1 MIRNPLAIAIAA
13 LTLAAGPAYAQKD
26 IDKVNGSITAEA
38 GQEYGDLDTV
48 NGSIRLHDGARAED
62 AGTVNGSIKG
72 GDDVHVDS
80 LGTVNGS
87 IRLGER
93 AQVRDGV
100 ETVNGSIFLDT
111 GSRVGGDVTTVN
123 GAIGLV
129 DTDLAG
135 DIETVR
141 GDITVGIG
149 SHVKGGIHVDKPD
162 NHGFNISLGKREPP
176 RIVIG
181 PNAVVEGPMVFEY
194 PVKLYVHG
202 TARVGKITGA
212 TAIAFSTPTPP
223 QD

>member
-1 MIRNPLAIAIAA
+1 MIRNPLAIAITA

-38 GQEYGDLDTV
+38 GTRYGDLETVKGSIHLEDGAQLEDASTV
-48 NGSIRLHDGARAED
+48 NGG
-62 AGTVNGSIKG
+62 IKG
-72 GDDVHVDS
+72 GDDVRVDS

-87 IRLGER
+87 IRMGER
-93 AQVRDGV
+93 AQVRGEV
-100 ETVNGSIFLDT
+100 ETVNGSIFFNT
-111 GSRVGGDVTTVN
+111 GSRVGGDIASVN

-149 SHVKGGIHVDKPD
+149 SHVKGGIHVEKP
-162 NHGFNISLGKREPP
+162 NGNGWSFGMGKQDPP

-181 PNAVVEGPMVFEY
+181 PDAVVDGPLVFEY
-194 PVKLYVHG
+194 PVKLYVHA
-202 TARVGKITGA
+202 TARVGKVTGA
-212 TAIAFSTPTPP
+212 TAVAFSTPTPP
-223 QD
+223 ED